1 MDNDNVPSSSTN
13 NSGNSSPTKL
23 ITDELPEKV
32 ANKMT
37 SNENITGNSPT
48 QTDAHTSSSS
58 TILENNESAVTQDV
72 DDDKKVEIN

>member
-1 MDNDNVPSSSTN
+1 MDNDNVPSSSTS
-13 NSGNSSPTKL
+13 NSGNSSPTRL

-58 TILENNESAVTQDV
+58 TIVEDNESAVTQDV